1 MRVGALKKEALS
13 VGLDMQEVDKAID
26 EADDPKAAVTELILA
41 AVGVRNPEPEP
52 EPDSAPETEFDA
64 AYAAR
69 RSALVA
75 MRIGDLKRE
84 AHLVGLSLEKVDEAI
99 DSADD
104 PKAAVIELILLAAAP
119 DAETELASHK
129 SVPLKASTQKKIV
142 GQQRSLADRHFGA
155 LRGMGAGML
164 KLLGSDDSA
173 SIGKLR
179 SLSDVVGHAGL
190 NTPVFVAALTQNN
203 HDDDSILK
211 VRKRVLAAINAG
223 ESLACL
229 STRCQRPAACNS
241 YGLNWFSGHRPNMS
255 PTTNRDAVAGL
266 WTLYHYYKN
275 THGTERTHDSVRA
288 QQSEQ
293 GIATLPPAFQMKV
306 ALAAGL
312 PRTLTALRGLFKP
325 ERVRPPKH

>member
-1 MRVGALKKEALS
+1 M
-13 VGLDMQEVDKAID
+13 GLDMQEVDKAID
-26 EADDPKAAVTELILA
+26 EAGDPKAAVTELILA
-41 AVGVRNPEPEP
+41 AVGARNPEPEP
-52 EPDSAPETEFDA
+52 EPDSAPETVEFDA

-75 MRIGDLKRE
+75 MRFGDLKRE

-104 PKAAVIELILLAAAP
+104 PKAAVIELILLGAAP
-119 DAETELASHK
+119 YAETELASHK
-129 SVPLKASTQKKIV
+129 SVPLKASTQQKIV

-173 SIGKLR
+173 SIGKLS

-211 VRKRVLAAINAG
+211 VRKRVLAAIKAG

-229 STRCQRPAACNS
+229 STRCHRPAACNS
-241 YGLNWFSGHRPNMS
+241 YGLNWIF
-255 PTTNRDAVAGL
+255 
-266 WTLYHYYKN
+266 
-275 THGTERTHDSVRA
+275 RT
-288 QQSEQ
+288 
-293 GIATLPPAFQMKV
+293 
-306 ALAAGL
+306 
-312 PRTLTALRGLFKP
+312 
-325 ERVRPPKH
+325 PPKHVPYNQP